1 MQKDNLSEIVY
12 FIIPMI
18 IIYSLIEMI
27 TAIIKL
33 TQHLYGELQVVN
45 RLKVKRLKM
54 SRKKLIN

>member
-27 TAIIKL
+27 TEMIKL
-33 TQHLYGELQVVN
+33 TQHLYEEQNLVN
-45 RLKVKRLKM
+45 RLKVKC
-54 SRKKLIN
+54 IENDDN